1 MTASEYLA
9 TDFDRPVPEFV
20 KGEIVERGSGT
31 FLHGHTIGRLGGLFG
46 PLRVGAIVHV
56 RTAVDTYRVFDV
68 AVLEQD
74 VTGIPEVP
82 PLIDVE
88 VLSTDDRLADIVD
101 RFSELRAWGVPH
113 LWLVD
118 PKHRCLYVFGR
129 HGLT

>member
-56 RTAVDTYRVFDV
+56 RTAVDTYRGFDV
-68 AVLEQD
+68 AVLEQQMNASLISSGPLLG
-74 VTGIPEVP
+74 TPRRGCPSSLAGRSQPSVP
-82 PLIDVE
+82 
-88 VLSTDDRLADIVD
+88 LSIRSSRL
-101 RFSELRAWGVPH
+101 
-113 LWLVD
+113 
-118 PKHRCLYVFGR
+118 
-129 HGLT
+129 T